1 LSEIL
6 HPAVLKT
13 IFKGTIALAV
23 FSLFLQ
29 VNAQTLVDFLSFVA
43 LYYVFLGAYVFQKRS
58 STYILGHDSI
68 DMKSLFRAPRSV
80 SYSDIESLA
89 ISQGILAKRFNCG
102 TVYLNLIHKGGKI
115 KVLGGGGSAEAIR
128 DVTNPKRL
136 LEELEGKIGASQ
148 NTNLQ

>member
-1 LSEIL
+1 LSEVL

-29 VNAQTLVDFLSFVA
+29 VNAQTLVDFISFVA
-43 LYYVFLGAYVFQKRS
+43 LYYVFLGAYVFQKKS
-58 STYILGHDSI
+58 NTYILGQNGLE
-68 DMKSLFRAPRSV
+68 MRSLFRAPRSV

-102 TVYLNLIHKGGKI
+102 TVYLNLTHKGGKI
-115 KVLGGGGSAEAIR
+115 KVLGGGSAEAIR
-128 DVTNPKRL
+128 DVPNPKSL
-136 LEELEGKIGASQ
+136 SEEIEGKIGASQ
-148 NTNLQ
+148 NTNFR